1 MSAPS
6 IQFTTASPAHSSHST
21 SSAQSAQSIE
31 PMHVAADEQAQLP
44 QGSGVNGAGQAP
56 MGGLGAKGFLMK
68 KMAAAGQNFHSP
80 TDTMVSPCTKKLAQS
95 KQRHFTKGK
104 PLSLSSSFQA
114 QAQQQQKAPSKLSG
128 LGHSSSLA
136 SNEGENASPF

>member
-6 IQFTTASPAHSSHST
+6 IQFTTASPAHSAHSSNST
-21 SSAQSAQSIE
+21 ESIQ
-31 PMHVAADEQAQLP
+31 PMHVGAEEQAQLP
-44 QGSGVNGAGQAP
+44 HGNGAPEPGHAP
-56 MGGLGAKGFLMK
+56 MGLGAKGFLMK
-68 KMAAAGQNFHSP
+68 KMAASGQSFHSP

-114 QAQQQQKAPSKLSG
+114 QAPQKAPSSKLSG
-128 LGHSSSLA
+128 LAQSSTPAA
-136 SNEGENASPF
+136 SEGENASPF